1 MEIVI
6 EYALVDNLVI
16 NFLILYLSS
25 LILKSK
31 KNNWLFFI
39 SATLGAIVSLII
51 PLLVLPNWIFLVYKL
66 LLGWVMVR
74 IALRPMGIKANLI
87 YFLVFLFITALMG
100 GVCFA
105 VIFLLSGEISASSV
119 FLYNLEIPVGAVLLV
134 VSLVGL
140 TIAKLFKA
148 FYRKKMFGNFIF
160 DAEVLNDKKNIE
172 FQVYLDSG
180 NTLID
185 PLTNKSVVI
194 IEYSIFKKIYDISFE
209 KVITKKITQDDIKNS
224 RYINYGTIGGKS
236 KMLVFEVD
244 CFKIKTKDKDIVID
258 NQIFGLSLTKLKNC
272 FDCEAL
278 IGPDIAKDFM

>member
-51 PLLVLPNWIFLVYKL
+51 PLLVLPNWIMIVYKL

-194 IEYSIFKKIYDISFE
+194 IEYSIFKKIYDISLE
-209 KVITKKITQDDIKNS
+209 KIITKKITQDDIKNS
-224 RYINYGTIGGKS
+224 RYIDYGTIGGKS

>member
-105 VIFLLSGEISASSV
+105 VIFLLSGDISASSV

-209 KVITKKITQDDIKNS
+209 KIITKKITQDDIKNS
-224 RYINYGTIGGKS
+224 RYIDYGTIGGKS

>member
-1 MEIVI
+1 MEIVV
-6 EYALVDNLVI
+6 EDALVDNLVI

-194 IEYSIFKKIYDISFE
+194 IEYSFFKKIYDISFE
-209 KVITKKITQDDIKNS
+209 KIITKKITQDDIKNS
-224 RYINYGTIGGKS
+224 RYIDYGTIGGKS

>member
-1 MEIVI
+1 
-6 EYALVDNLVI
+6 
-16 NFLILYLSS
+16 
-25 LILKSK
+25 
-31 KNNWLFFI
+31 
-39 SATLGAIVSLII
+39 
-51 PLLVLPNWIFLVYKL
+51 
-66 LLGWVMVR
+66 MVR

-172 FQVYLDSG
+172 YIS
-180 NTLID
+180 
-185 PLTNKSVVI
+185 I
-194 IEYSIFKKIYDISFE
+194 I
-209 KVITKKITQDDIKNS
+209 
-224 RYINYGTIGGKS
+224 RYIFN
-236 KMLVFEVD
+236 
-244 CFKIKTKDKDIVID
+244 
-258 NQIFGLSLTKLKNC
+258 
-272 FDCEAL
+272 
-278 IGPDIAKDFM
+278 P